1 MIIGAVFAS
10 QHALGNKMS
19 GNGPA
24 QTEHWLDNA
33 LDTYEVSMTQV
44 YWNVLEGS
52 SQPVSWFY
60 LNLDEI
66 ITLLEIR
73 LKDT

>member
-1 MIIGAVFAS
+1 
-10 QHALGNKMS
+10 MS

-44 YWNVLEGS
+44 YWSLLEGP
-52 SQPVSWFY
+52 SQQSVGF
-60 LNLDEI
+60 I
-66 ITLLEIR
+66 
-73 LKDT
+73 